1 MKADT
6 QYTITNNSKFKS
18 LEMLEYREC
27 KLLNALIP
35 KIRKQV
41 KKEGRNKL
49 IVSSSFSVLIYAH

>member
-6 QYTITNNSKFKS
+6 QYTITDRSKFQS
-18 LEMLEYREC
+18 LERMEYKEC
-27 KLLNALIP
+27 RLLNALVP
-35 KIRKQV
+35 RIRKIV